1 MTRRGLASRAGVS
14 VSTVARFE
22 RDAGAIRLANAWK
35 LTQALGCTLD
45 DVVRRGETEG

>member
-1 MTRRGLASRAGVS
+1 MTRRGLANRAGVS

-22 RDAGAIRLANAWK
+22 RGEGAIRLANAWK

-45 DVVRRGETEG
+45 DMAGAGR